1 MKAEARLTHLAKR
14 LSDNKISNI
23 RQSSIREM
31 HPPYGEKGNFRKLT
45 VTLPPE
51 MFAQVVEESMK
62 RKVAGEEGAEISAVI
77 REALAEFFGKGKATA
92 EGR

>member
-14 LSDNKISNI
+14 LSDNKISNV
-23 RQSSIREM
+23 RQSSVREI

-51 MFAQVVEESMK
+51 LFAQVVEESTR
-62 RKVAGEEGAEISAVI
+62 RKVVGEGAAEISAVI
-77 REALAEFFGKGKATA
+77 REALALFFDKQKAEA
-92 EGR
+92 EG

>member
-14 LSDNKISNI
+14 LSDNKISNV
-23 RQSSIREM
+23 RQSSVREI

-51 MFAQVVEESMK
+51 LFAQVVEESTR
-62 RKVAGEEGAEISAVI
+62 RKVVGEGAAEISAVI
-77 REALAEFFGKGKATA
+77 REALALFLDKQKAEA
-92 EGR
+92 EG